1 MVLQNGEAHKE
12 YRFVCTT
19 YPAFT
24 LAQCSL
30 PIRTALNITPETLI
44 ETFDPSKSADKWQC
58 HELSTVRTICGDGD
72 LDRVLL
78 YRAPNVTEG
87 VGMVEEMERLLL
99 RMKPKNKKRPIDLNT
114 IDMTPNTR
122 RVRARCDN
130 PARPASSTSLDPIP
144 VTPSRSRRIEDAH
157 SRNGSTAP
165 QQTPIVS
172 HEPAS
177 SAENSGRMGSETPP
191 PVVLAFSDLSGP
203 CTPSRPLQEA
213 SNKPKLLSDAPR
225 LTATV
230 IDLVDDDDTNDMIN
244 YDTVAGS
251 RHAQWP
257 LMYVTSM
264 AKGFNRMKTMDSGN
278 LEDRFCVSFPSA
290 GSFPKTSFNT
300 HSKIWHAASEAQKHR
315 YIKAG
320 YTKEGLWKH
329 FAREVTES
337 YGGKVPGKRT
347 KGAMKDKVKV
357 EIKKEEIKK
366 EICDAEVIIID
377 DSD

>member
-19 YPAFT
+19 YPVFS

-44 ETFDPSKSADKWQC
+44 ETFDPSKSTDKWQS
-58 HELSTVRTICGDGD
+58 HELSTVRTIYGDED
-72 LDRVLL
+72 LDRILL

-99 RMKPKNKKRPIDLNT
+99 QMKPKNKKRPIDINT
-114 IDMTPNTR
+114 IDMTPNPR

-130 PARPASSTSLDPIP
+130 PA
-144 VTPSRSRRIEDAH
+144 H
-157 SRNGSTAP
+157 
-165 QQTPIVS
+165 
-172 HEPAS
+172 PAS
-177 SAENSGRMGSETPP
+177 SASSDLTPGTPSHRMQNTHGSLTPRQMLSISHVSPSSAASSVRMGSETPP
-191 PVVLAFSDLSGP
+191 PVVLAFSNLP
-203 CTPSRPLQEA
+203 NPRTPSRPLQET
-213 SNKPKLLSDAPR
+213 SNKPKLR
-225 LTATV
+225 LPDTLHSTV
-230 IDLVDDDDTNDMIN
+230 IDLVDDDDTDDKIN
-244 YDTVAGS
+244 YDTIAGS

-257 LMYVTSM
+257 LMYVASM

-278 LEDRFCVSFPSA
+278 LEDRFSVSFPSA
-290 GSFPKTSFNT
+290 GTFPKTSFNT
-300 HSKIWHAASEAQKHR
+300 HSKIWYAASEAQKDQ

-320 YTKEGLWKH
+320 YTKAGLWKH

-347 KGAMKDKVKV
+347 KGTTKHKVKM
-357 EIKKEEIKK
+357 EMEIKK
-366 EICDAEVIIID
+366 EICDAEVIVID